1 MPVNLLLTVDDDMEA
16 VLRKEAAI
24 AGRSVEE
31 EVRKRLMDYS
41 GCEYVPLSP
50 DDIAN
55 DCRPHLML
63 DLRAK

>member
-41 GCEYVPLSP
+41 GCEYVPP
-50 DDIAN
+50 VA
-55 DCRPHLML
+55 R
-63 DLRAK
+63 